1 MGPYMVK
8 YCFDDPTAHTIVIF
22 IGEILEKAAKG
33 SVSDLIQ
40 VVRLIKEFS
49 GSIS

>member
-8 YCFDDPTAHTIVIF
+8 YCFDDPTAHTI
-22 IGEILEKAAKG
+22 EILEKAAKG

-40 VVRLIKEFS
+40 VVKLIKEFS